1 MAPPNRTVI
10 TDEIT
15 VKKNAKEVENNA
27 QKGTEETAKNAVI
40 TGPIISLPP
49 LPN

>member
-10 TDEIT
+10 TDAISDKIT
-15 VKKNAKEVENNA
+15 EKEAENNVR
-27 QKGTEETAKNAVI
+27 KEIEETAKNAVI